1 MVFVNKVKDLV
12 KNEKNKYTIDELL
25 DHFGTGSIVV
35 GLILATFITSV
46 PLPPWGG
53 GFETIPGGFLCIILA
68 LQGLF
73 GFEKL
78 YLPKFLKNIEVNV
91 KMVKESEYTEKTLN
105 FIDKYIQPNRYE
117 WAFNGILE
125 KVMYLLVI
133 PNALL
138 MLVPIVFTNGPPSQC
153 ITLMSLAWLL
163 SDGFYFLLMLGISA
177 FVFVAYIILFFVFA
191 KFLYKTRRSWT
202 FGLWR

>member
-1 MVFVNKVKDLV
+1 MVFINKLKNLV
-12 KNEKNKYTIDELL
+12 ENEKNKYTIDELL
-25 DHFGTGSIVV
+25 EHFGTGSIVV
-35 GLILATFITSV
+35 ALILVTFITSI

-53 GFETIPGGFLCIILA
+53 GFETIPGGILSIILA
-68 LQGLF
+68 LQGFL

-78 YLPKFLKNIEVNV
+78 YLPKFLKQFEVDI
-91 KMVKESEYTEKTLN
+91 KMLKDSHYTEKTLN
-105 FIDKYIQPNRYE
+105 FIDKHIEPNRYA
-117 WAFNGILE
+117 WVFNGITQKL
-125 KVMYLLVI
+125 MFALVI

-153 ITLMSLAWLL
+153 ITLMAMTWLL
-163 SDGFYFLLMLGISA
+163 SDGYYYLLMLGISL

-191 KFLYKTRRSWT
+191 KLLYRTRRTWT

>member
-1 MVFVNKVKDLV
+1 MVFVDKLKDLV

-35 GLILATFITSV
+35 ALVLATIITSI

-53 GFETIPGGFLCIILA
+53 GFETIPGGGLSILLA
-68 LQGLF
+68 LQGLL

-91 KMVKESEYTEKTLN
+91 KIVKESEYTEKTLN
-105 FIDKYIQPNRYE
+105 FIDNHVEPNRYD

-138 MLVPIVFTNGPPSQC
+138 MMVPIVFTNGPPSQC
-153 ITLMSLAWLL
+153 ITLMALAWLL

-191 KFLYKTRRSWT
+191 KLLYRTRRTWT

>member
-1 MVFVNKVKDLV
+1 
-12 KNEKNKYTIDELL
+12 
-25 DHFGTGSIVV
+25 
-35 GLILATFITSV
+35 
-46 PLPPWGG
+46 
-53 GFETIPGGFLCIILA
+53 
-68 LQGLF
+68 
-73 GFEKL
+73 
-78 YLPKFLKNIEVNV
+78 
-91 KMVKESEYTEKTLN
+91 MVKESEYIEKMLN
-105 FIDKYIQPNRYE
+105 FIDKYVQPNRYE

-153 ITLMSLAWLL
+153 ITLMALAWLL

-191 KFLYKTRRSWT
+191 KFLYKTRRTWT

>member
-1 MVFVNKVKDLV
+1 MVFVDKLKDLV

-25 DHFGTGSIVV
+25 DHFGTGSIVFALV
-35 GLILATFITSV
+35 LVTFITSI

-53 GFETIPGGFLCIILA
+53 GFETIPGGGLSILLA
-68 LQGLF
+68 LQGLL

-91 KMVKESEYTEKTLN
+91 RMVKDSKYTEKMLN
-105 FIDKYIQPNRYE
+105 FIDNHIDPNRYN

-138 MLVPIVFTNGPPSQC
+138 MMVPIVFTNGPPSQC
-153 ITLMSLAWLL
+153 VTLMALAWLL

-191 KFLYKTRRSWT
+191 KLLYRTRRTWT

>member
-1 MVFVNKVKDLV
+1 MVFVDKVKDLV

-35 GLILATFITSV
+35 ALILVTFITSI

-68 LQGLF
+68 LQGLL

-78 YLPKFLKNIEVNV
+78 YLPKFLKNIEVDV
-91 KMVKESEYTEKTLN
+91 KMVKESEYIEKMLN
-105 FIDKYIQPNRYE
+105 FIDKYVQPNRYE

-153 ITLMSLAWLL
+153 ITLMALSWLL

-191 KFLYKTRRSWT
+191 KFLYKTRRTWT

>member
-1 MVFVNKVKDLV
+1 MVFVDKVKDLV
-12 KNEKNKYTIDELL
+12 KNEKNKYTIGELL

-35 GLILATFITSV
+35 ALILVTFVTSI

-53 GFETIPGGFLCIILA
+53 GIETIPGGFLCIILA

-105 FIDKYIQPNRYE
+105 FIEKYVQPNRYE

-153 ITLMSLAWLL
+153 ITLMALAWLL

-177 FVFVAYIILFFVFA
+177 FVFVVYIILFFVFA
-191 KFLYKTRRSWT
+191 KFLYKTRRTWT

>member
-1 MVFVNKVKDLV
+1 MVFVDKVKDLV

-35 GLILATFITSV
+35 ALILVTFITSI

-68 LQGLF
+68 LQGLL

-78 YLPKFLKNIEVNV
+78 YLPKFLKNIEVDV
-91 KMVKESEYTEKTLN
+91 KMVKESEYIEKMLN
-105 FIDKYIQPNRYE
+105 FIDKYVQPNRYE

-153 ITLMSLAWLL
+153 ITLMALSWLL

-177 FVFVAYIILFFVFA
+177 FVFVAYIILFFLFA
-191 KFLYKTRRSWT
+191 KFLYKTRRTWT

>member
-1 MVFVNKVKDLV
+1 MVFVDKLKDLV

-35 GLILATFITSV
+35 ALVLATIITSI

-53 GFETIPGGFLCIILA
+53 GFETIPGGGLSILLA
-68 LQGLF
+68 LQGLL

-91 KMVKESEYTEKTLN
+91 KIVKESEYTEKTLN
-105 FIDKYIQPNRYE
+105 FIDKHVEQNRYD

-138 MLVPIVFTNGPPSQC
+138 MMVPIVFTNGPPSQC
-153 ITLMSLAWLL
+153 ITLMALAWLL

-191 KFLYKTRRSWT
+191 KLLYRTRRTWT

>member
-1 MVFVNKVKDLV
+1 MVFINKMKDLV
-12 KNEKNKYTIDELL
+12 ENEKNIYTIDELL
-25 DHFGTGSIVV
+25 EYFGTGSIVV
-35 GLILATFITSV
+35 ALILVTFITSI

-53 GFETIPGGFLCIILA
+53 GFETIPGGILCIILA

-78 YLPKFLKNIEVNV
+78 YLPKFLKQFEVDINRL
-91 KMVKESEYTEKTLN
+91 KESEYTEKTLN
-105 FIDKYIQPNRYE
+105 FIDKHIQPNRYS
-117 WAFNGILE
+117 WVFNGITQKL
-125 KVMYLLVI
+125 MFALVI

-138 MLVPIVFTNGPPSQC
+138 MMVPIIFTNGPPSQC
-153 ITLMSLAWLL
+153 ITLMAMTWLL
-163 SDGFYFLLMLGISA
+163 SDGYYYLLMLGISL

-191 KFLYKTRRSWT
+191 KLLYKTRRTWT